1 MFQGPGPCPWPEQ
14 RHPLSTGDSGG
25 GLRFSAAGALL
36 SLALRPISPGPPY
49 SIGKDINPQ
58 CSFLWG
64 FRGVADLA
72 ATVTLIEMLLHLSVD
87 LSVEFAVLM
96 FSP

>member
-1 MFQGPGPCPWPEQ
+1 MHLVNRRVGV
-14 RHPLSTGDSGG
+14 
-25 GLRFSAAGALL
+25 
-36 SLALRPISPGPPY
+36 
-49 SIGKDINPQ
+49 
-58 CSFLWG
+58 
-64 FRGVADLA
+64 RGVADLA